1 MRRLALYALIGASLL
16 LGLGSGRAVF
26 LQLAAL
32 FAALL
37 PLSYTWAWMAMRG
50 ISLQRRTLT
59 RRSQVGRELDEIF
72 HIRNRHWLPK
82 LWLELRDYSDLPGHR
97 CDHVITNI
105 RPRGEHRWSVR
116 TQCKARGAYR
126 LGPMQLNGGDPFG
139 LYTLSRRLPQVASIV
154 VYPATLPIAN
164 FNMPKGIL
172 SGGGQVR
179 RRAHFVTTNADG
191 VREYVHGD
199 SFNRIHWR
207 STARHDKLMVKEF
220 ELDPL
225 ADVWLFVDFSADS
238 LYEAKDVRR
247 RGNTGNLLPHD
258 SQLPDSTEEYV
269 VVCAASLARYFIQLE
284 RALGFVA
291 YTPQHELHQP
301 ERGERQLELILQSL
315 ATARSFSNY
324 SLSQMLVL
332 DTPNITR
339 GTTLVIVTASLDK
352 EWVTQVRVLSRRGIT
367 PLCVLI
373 EPGSFGAR
381 GGDAEQLQSL
391 LQLARIPTVVVR
403 CGDNVA
409 SALEQPLR

>member
-1 MRRLALYALIGASLL
+1 
-16 LGLGSGRAVF
+16 
-26 LQLAAL
+26 
-32 FAALL
+32 
-37 PLSYTWAWMAMRG
+37 MRG
-50 ISLQRRTLT
+50 ISIQRRTLT
-59 RRSQVGRELDEIF
+59 RRSQVGRELAENF
-72 HIRNRHWLPK
+72 NFRNRYWLPK
-82 LWLELRDYSDLPGHR
+82 LWLELRDFSDLPGHR
-97 CDHVITNI
+97 CDQVITNLHAK
-105 RPRGEHRWSVR
+105 GKHSWSVH

-126 LGPMQLNGGDPFG
+126 LGPIELNSSDPFG
-139 LYTLSRRLPQVASIV
+139 LYTLKRRLPHVASIV
-154 VYPATLPIAN
+154 IYPATLPITN
-164 FNMPKGIL
+164 FKMPRGVL

-179 RRAHFVTTNADG
+179 RRAHFITTNADG
-191 VREYVHGD
+191 VREYVPGD

-207 STARHDKLMVKEF
+207 STARHNTLMVKEF

-238 LYEAKDVRR
+238 LFEAQEVRR
-247 RGNTGNLLPHD
+247 RGNTGNLIPHD

-301 ERGERQLELILQSL
+301 ERGERQLELVLQSL

-324 SLSQMLVL
+324 SLAQMLVL

-339 GTTLVIVTASLDK
+339 GTTLVVVTASLDL

-367 PLCVLI
+367 PVCVLI
-373 EPGSFGAR
+373 EPGSFGAI
-381 GGDAEQLQSL
+381 GGDAERLQSL
-391 LQLARIPTVVVR
+391 LHLAHIPTVLVR

-409 SALEQPLR
+409 SALEQPLQ